1 MKIRDLI
8 ILITGF
14 VAMIAAHMP
23 QDAVAQEA
31 PNALRLWKD
40 GKVIAETNTI
50 VDSIVL
56 FVLPAQLPPQI
67 LDPTSVGGVAPTADQ
82 AIDMG
87 LSVKW
92 APWNVGASKPEEYG
106 GYFAWGEINAS
117 KESYDWGS
125 YYWMA
130 EGEVAD
136 WKHINKYQSPEVANN
151 DEKEGDWWRN
161 GQFIGDGIACLE
173 RSDDAATANWGS
185 GWRMPTVSEWEELL
199 DENNTDITLIEN
211 YNDSGLYVLEVKSK
225 KTDGVLFFSDISE
238 YWTTCTLGVCGTA
251 VAYGAVIGMRYVGA
265 PMSRC
270 EGHLIRA
277 VAVPAE

>member
-1 MKIRDLI
+1 MKIRKLI
-8 ILITGF
+8 FLINCLVAIF
-14 VAMIAAHMP
+14 VAQMP
-23 QDAVAQEA
+23 QDVAAQEA

-40 GKVIAETNTI
+40 GKVVAQTNTI

-56 FVLPAQLPPQI
+56 FYYPAPSPPQTP
-67 LDPTSVGGVAPTADQ
+67 DPTTVGGIVPTVEQ

-92 APWNVGASKPEEYG
+92 APWNVGASKAEEYG
-106 GYFAWGEINAS
+106 AYFAWGEVNARMGGF
-117 KESYDWGS
+117 KWGS

-130 EGEVAD
+130 EGKAD
-136 WKHINKYQSPEVANN
+136 WMHINKYQIADNIN
-151 DEKEGDWWRN
+151 YGKQGDWWGN
-161 GQFIGDGIACLE
+161 GQFLGDGIECLE
-173 RSDDAATANWGS
+173 SSDDAATANWGS
-185 GWRMPTVSEWEELL
+185 CWRMPTVSEWEELL

-251 VAYGAVIGMRYVGA
+251 DAYGAVIGMRYVGA

>member
-1 MKIRDLI
+1 MKIRKLI
-8 ILITGF
+8 FLINCLVAIF
-14 VAMIAAHMP
+14 VAQMP
-23 QDAVAQEA
+23 QDVAAQEA

-40 GKVIAETNTI
+40 GKVVAQTNTI

-56 FVLPAQLPPQI
+56 FYYPAPSPPQTP
-67 LDPTSVGGVAPTADQ
+67 DPTTVGGIVPTVEQ

-92 APWNVGASKPEEYG
+92 APWNVGASKAEEYG
-106 GYFAWGEINAS
+106 AYFAWGEVNAS

-130 EGEVAD
+130 QGKAD
-136 WKHINKYQSPEVANN
+136 WMHINKYQIADSINYG
-151 DEKEGDWWRN
+151 KQGDWWGN
-161 GQFIGDGIACLE
+161 GQFLGDGIECLE
-173 RSDDAATANWGS
+173 SSDDAATANWGS
-185 GWRMPTVSEWEELL
+185 CWRMPTVSEWEELL

-251 VAYGAVIGMRYVGA
+251 DAYGAVIGMRYVGA

>member
-1 MKIRDLI
+1 MKIRKLI
-8 ILITGF
+8 FLINCLVAIF
-14 VAMIAAHMP
+14 VAQMP
-23 QDAVAQEA
+23 QDVAAQEA

-40 GKVIAETNTI
+40 GKVVAQTNTI

-56 FVLPAQLPPQI
+56 FYYPAPSPPQTP
-67 LDPTSVGGVAPTADQ
+67 DPTTVGGIVPTVEQ

-92 APWNVGASKPEEYG
+92 APWNVGASKAEEYG
-106 GYFAWGEINAS
+106 AYFAWGEVNAS

-130 EGEVAD
+130 QGKAD
-136 WKHINKYQSPEVANN
+136 WMHINKYQIADNIN
-151 DEKEGDWWRN
+151 YGKQGDWWGN
-161 GQFIGDGIACLE
+161 GQFLGDGIECLE
-173 RSDDAATANWGS
+173 SSDDAATANWGS
-185 GWRMPTVSEWEELL
+185 CWRMPTVSEWEELL

-251 VAYGAVIGMRYVGA
+251 DAYGAVIGMRYVGA